1 MLSSAVRNGDESDQ
15 RVLHRLKLD
24 LAKDAPDDFT
34 RDHLRTADELMERC
48 AESFW
53 KRRSPSFIQYRRQMT
68 VLSKKIHQQKMTAA
82 YDSGILIP
90 IVAASN
96 GTGGILIRLCAD
108 VDSVTQG
115 LANKGENIKPT
126 TLTRQLVEL
135 EQVLQS
141 KKVRRRHAFRVGMVY
156 SSRMFY
162 GYVFW
167 ECPWEYWK
175 SCWPSAALF
184 AATDCCIRYVSI
196 ILQFILYNYS
206 Q

>member
-1 MLSSAVRNGDESDQ
+1 L
-15 RVLHRLKLD
+15 
-24 LAKDAPDDFT
+24 
-34 RDHLRTADELMERC
+34 
-48 AESFW
+48 
-53 KRRSPSFIQYRRQMT
+53 
-68 VLSKKIHQQKMTAA
+68 MTAA
-82 YDSGILIP
+82 YDSGILVP
-90 IVAASN
+90 IVANSN
-96 GTGGILIRLCAD
+96 GTGGTFLRLCAD
-108 VDSVTQG
+108 VDSITQDLAND

-141 KKVRRRHAFRVGMVY
+141 KKVIRRHAFRVGMVY

-175 SCWPSAALF
+175 SRWPSAALF